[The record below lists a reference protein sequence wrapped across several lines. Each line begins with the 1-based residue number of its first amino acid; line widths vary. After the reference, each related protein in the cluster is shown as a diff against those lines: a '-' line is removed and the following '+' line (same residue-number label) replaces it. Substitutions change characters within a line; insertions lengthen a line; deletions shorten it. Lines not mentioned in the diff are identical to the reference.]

1 MASLTS
7 ACSSAPTNPSV
18 ADATAPDVDM
28 PDAVPVPVDDPTD
41 AAVDAPTPEAVPV
54 PVVEAQVVEVIGQ
67 VQTKGSAAIKKVPKI
82 DGIVLGQLPADYH
95 MADEKKILK
104 ALGMGLTVP
113 GVTYHMESEIKSSRG
128 SLK

>member
-1 MASLTS
+1 MIILEPLTFKT
-7 ACSSAPTNPSV
+7 SSDITVTVGERWMYTFTSSGV
-18 ADATAPDVDM
+18 RI
-28 PDAVPVPVDDPTD
+28 
-41 AAVDAPTPEAVPV
+41 
-54 PVVEAQVVEVIGQ
+54 VVEIIGQ